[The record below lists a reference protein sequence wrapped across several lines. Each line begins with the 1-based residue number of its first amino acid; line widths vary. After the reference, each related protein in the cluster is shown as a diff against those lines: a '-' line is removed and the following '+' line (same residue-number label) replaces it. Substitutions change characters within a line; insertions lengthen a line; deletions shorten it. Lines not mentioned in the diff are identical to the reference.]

1 MIKEGWDVSA
11 AISSVRR
18 ESRSGRPEENPA
30 VRQASG
36 AAASDLAQI
45 HQPDVNLVVWRRAPN
60 SGIAGVAAALV
71 NTPGFDACLHGTPAV
86 LGFRL
91 RSVLKRAAR
100 ERPRARL
107 RFAADLS
114 ALVRRFA
121 TLTGSTSIHLHLEG
135 IDDDACSLFH
145 VDRRTLRLLTA
156 YHGDGTEWLPEA
168 AVNRAALGAG
178 SNDAICRDRSQ
189 IRRLRPFW
197 VGLFKGSAHGD
208 DRFGIVHRSPPIRRR
223 GGRRLLL
230 RLDPS
235 ADIVTLHD

>member
-1 MIKEGWDVSA
+1 MPA

-18 ESRSGRPEENPA
+18 ESPSEQREEKPV
-30 VRQASG
+30 VRQASS
-36 AAASDLAQI
+36 AAASDLALI
-45 HQPDVNLVVWRRAPN
+45 RQPDVNLVVWRRPLN
-60 SGIAGVAAALV
+60 RGIAGVAAALASS
-71 NTPGFDACLHGTPAV
+71 PGFDACLHGTPAV

-91 RSVLKRAAR
+91 RSLLKRAAR
-100 ERPRARL
+100 GRRRARL
-107 RFAADLS
+107 RFAADVS

-121 TLTGSTSIHLHLEG
+121 TLAGSTSIHLHLEA
-135 IDDDACSLFH
+135 IADDACSLFH
-145 VDRRTLRLLTA
+145 VDRRTLRLLTT

-168 AVNRAALGAG
+168 AVDRPSLGSG
-178 SNDAICRDRSQ
+178 RNDAICLDRSQ

-197 VGLFKGSAHGD
+197 VGVLKGSAHGD

-235 ADIVTLHD
+235 ADIVNLHD